1 MPQTLYEYG
10 GDGTPLHMALANGFP
25 PETYIPL
32 LEPLTANYFAFSL
45 PPRPLWSDP
54 PAPSTAQSWEV
65 MAMDILAGLD
75 AHNLTDVVGVGH
87 SMGGV
92 ATLIAATVRPERFR
106 AVVLLDPTVLPPHVM
121 FGIRAMQMVGQR
133 ERLPLVKRALRRRN
147 QFESQQQAFD
157 YWRGKRLF
165 KDWSDEALWHYVRG
179 LTHPN
184 GSGGYSLKLKWTR
197 EWEAQYYMTP
207 YTQVWRTIRQVR
219 GVLPVLAI
227 RGTTSNTFFEGAAQ
241 RMQALLP
248 EMTLREIDGH
258 GHLFP
263 QSAPDETRAII
274 TGWLGTL

>member
-32 LEPLTANYFAFSL
+32 LEPLTAQYFAFSL
-45 PPRPLWSDP
+45 PPRPLWTPP
-54 PAPSTAQSWEV
+54 PAPSTAPSWAV
-65 MAMDILAGLD
+65 MATDILAGLD

-92 ATLIAATVRPERFR
+92 ATMIAATLQPERFR
-106 AVVLLDPTVLPPHVM
+106 AVIVLDPTVLPEHIMV
-121 FGIRAMQMVGQR
+121 GIRAMQIVGLR

-147 QFESQQQAFD
+147 EFESQQQAFD

-165 KDWSDEALWHYVRG
+165 NDWTDEALWHYVHG

-184 GSGGYSLKLKWTR
+184 GSESYTLQWTR

-207 YTQVWRTIRQVR
+207 YTQVWRTIRQLR

-227 RGTTSNTFFEGAAQ
+227 RGTTSNTFFEGAAH

-274 TGWLGTL
+274 TEWPGTL